1 MNMQGGIAAV
11 AEAVPAVRWND
22 QRLPGRKSEALLLHP
37 DLGFAFEHAQHLLDG
52 VGMSGR
58 AKSRRNMLLEDA

>member
-1 MNMQGGIAAV
+1 MDMQGGTPAV
-11 AEAVPAVRWND
+11 AEAVSAVRWNY
-22 QRLPGRKSEALLLHP
+22 QRLPGRKSKVRVLDP

-58 AKSRRNMLLEDA
+58 ADPWRNMLLEDA